1 MADQI
6 RSRDALM
13 LNVAAE
19 SSARLLLS
27 EVLNPVFCWRGVWVV
42 NSFAASMDPL
52 VQQLIVSVA

>member
-1 MADQI
+1 
-6 RSRDALM
+6 M

-52 VQQLIVSVA
+52 LQQLIVSVA